1 MTGPP
6 NAADI
11 VAIKSQFAATM
22 LGSLAERPKMDLKR
36 AMKGAPDEVP
46 PLPPPPSPQP
56 SSLHHV
62 LRAVAVLPQAVTVC
76 DQAVT
81 CVLRL

>member
-11 VAIKSQFAATM
+11 EAIKSQFAATM

-62 LRAVAVLPQAVTVC
+62 LRAVAVLPQAITVC